1 MPTEKP
7 PRLLCGRCA
16 STCEHSNQRM
26 VKFTQQNGR
35 LAYRHQCLTCSH
47 GQGASRTR
55 MSRTRTRSGGATI
68 RGPGNLPSP
77 ALAAGHGRH
86 RTSPLGTARANSPG
100 VLGGQQLRSP
110 TGWFSELILP
120 DYRSAAA
127 AGRRVI
133 NSSGSGP
140 GTRSIADSGAVRQD
154 LRRAT
159 SRQLTSSIP
168 HGSYQLLVARGPGC

>member
-55 MSRTRTRSGGATI
+55 MSRTRARSGGATI

-86 RTSPLGTARANSPG
+86 RTSPLGTAREFPG
-100 VLGGQQLRSP
+100 
-110 TGWFSELILP
+110 
-120 DYRSAAA
+120 
-127 AGRRVI
+127 
-133 NSSGSGP
+133 GP
-140 GTRSIADSGAVRQD
+140 GRTTTPFTNRMVLRVD
-154 LRRAT
+154 LARLSLGRCRWTA
-159 SRQLTSSIP
+159 RDQLIRVWAGYP
-168 HGSYQLLVARGPGC
+168 INCRLRCRPPGLAIEDQQGNHEQRPGN